1 MSFVSGNNFVTIS
14 LAIVVKNLLKAA
26 DIVLGLVSV
35 WLFMFRDII
44 YLFDLIFTLLRDLT
58 ISQVCLEF
66 FFLFTEKCFVM
77 F

>member
-14 LAIVVKNLLKAA
+14 LAIVAKNLLKAA

-44 YLFDLIFTLLRDLT
+44 YLFDLIFTLVRDLT

-66 FFLFTEKCFVM
+66 FFCSLKNVL
-77 F
+77 

>member
-14 LAIVVKNLLKAA
+14 LTIVAKNLLKAA
-26 DIVLGLVSV
+26 YIVLGLVSI
-35 WLFMFRDII
+35 WLFVFRDII

-66 FFLFTEKCFVM
+66 VFCSLKNVL
-77 F
+77 